1 MKIHIRLIILSL
13 LFISCISKSKEVDV
27 HNILN
32 KKNEV
37 YELRIYYTH
46 EGKFDDIISR
56 FENHT
61 TKLFERHGFTNVGY
75 WTSQIREKPSF
86 ADEILNN
93 KDQGA
98 LYYIVSFPNM
108 EERDKSWDLFI
119 NDPDWNKVYNKSIE
133 DGPIVSRIEQVFLN
147 PTSFSKLK

>member
-1 MKIHIRLIILSL
+1 MKIYFRLIIISL
-13 LFISCISKSKEVDV
+13 LFSSCISNTKEIKNN
-27 HNILN
+27 NILTQ
-32 KKNEV
+32 KNEV

-46 EGKFDDIISR
+46 EGKFNDIISR

-61 TKLFERHGFTNVGY
+61 TKLFEKHGFVNVGY
-75 WTSQIREKPSF
+75 WTSQSREEPSF

-108 EERDKSWDLFI
+108 EERDKSWELFI
-119 NDPDWNKVYNKSIE
+119 NDADWKKAYNESRK

-147 PTSFSKLK
+147 PTTFSNLK

>member
-1 MKIHIRLIILSL
+1 MKTQIRLMILSL
-13 LFISCISKSKEVDV
+13 LFISCISKSKEVDGDK
-27 HNILN
+27 ILN

-61 TKLFERHGFTNVGY
+61 TKLFEKHGFNNVGY
-75 WTSQIREKPSF
+75 WTSQSVEKPSY

-119 NDPDWNKVYNKSIE
+119 NDPNWKKVYNKSIE

>member
-1 MKIHIRLIILSL
+1 MKTQIRLMILSL
-13 LFISCISKSKEVDV
+13 LFISCISKSKEVDGDK
-27 HNILN
+27 ILN

-61 TKLFERHGFTNVGY
+61 TKLFEKHGFNNVGY
-75 WTSQIREKPSF
+75 WTSQSVEKPSY

-119 NDPDWNKVYNKSIE
+119 NDPDWKKVYNKSIE

>member
-1 MKIHIRLIILSL
+1 MKTQIRLIILSL
-13 LFISCISKSKEVDV
+13 LFISCISKSKEVDGDK
-27 HNILN
+27 ILN

-61 TKLFERHGFTNVGY
+61 TKLFEKHGFTNVGY
-75 WTSQIREKPSF
+75 WTSQSRENPLY

-108 EERDKSWDLFI
+108 KEREKSWDLFI
-119 NDPDWNKVYNKSIE
+119 NDPDWKKVYNESRKE
-133 DGPIVSRIEQVFLN
+133 GPIVSRIEQVFLN
-147 PTSFSKLK
+147 PTTFSNLK

>member
-1 MKIHIRLIILSL
+1 MKIHIRLIILSF
-13 LFISCISKSKEVDV
+13 LFISCISNSKEVDGN
-27 HNILN
+27 NILN

-46 EGKFDDIISR
+46 EGKFNDIISR

-61 TKLFERHGFTNVGY
+61 TKLFEKHGFVNVGY
-75 WTSQIREKPSF
+75 WTSQSREEPSF

-119 NDPDWNKVYNKSIE
+119 NDPDWKKAYNESRK

-147 PTSFSKLK
+147 PTTFSNLK

>member
-1 MKIHIRLIILSL
+1 MKKHIRLIFLLL
-13 LFISCISKSKEVDV
+13 LFSSCISNSKEAVEN
-27 HNILN
+27 NILSQ
-32 KKNEV
+32 KNEV

-46 EGKFDDIISR
+46 EGKFDNIISR

-61 TKLFERHGFTNVGY
+61 TRLFEKHGFTNVGY
-75 WTSQIREKPSF
+75 WTSKSREMASY

-108 EERDKSWDLFI
+108 EERDKSWDLFE
-119 NDPDWNKVYNKSIE
+119 NDPDWKKAYEESIKE
-133 DGPIVSRIEQVFLN
+133 GPIVSRIEQVFLN
-147 PTSFSKLK
+147 PTAFSKLK

>member
-1 MKIHIRLIILSL
+1 MKIHIRLIILSF
-13 LFISCISKSKEVDV
+13 LFISCISNSKEVDGN
-27 HNILN
+27 NILN

-46 EGKFDDIISR
+46 EGKFNDIISR

-61 TKLFERHGFTNVGY
+61 TKLFEKHGFTNVGY
-75 WTSQIREKPSF
+75 WTSQTRGKPSY

-108 EERDKSWDLFI
+108 EERDKSWGLFI
-119 NDPDWNKVYNKSIE
+119 NDPDWKKVYNKSIE